1 MIGWISVLN
10 RVVQAGL
17 HRSGA
22 TLHGN
27 SSSIRLIG

>member
-17 HRSGA
+17 HSEHEHVGRWEFGA
-22 TLHGN
+22 F
-27 SSSIRLIG
+27 